1 MSLLGIPKLKRRLS
15 INTLTETLDDQELQC
30 RSLTRRLNK
39 VEEQLKDVHAKV
51 ISKGKQY
58 DDLEILIQE
67 AGQIIEETR
76 KKIEEN
82 YQMVIRAKADEDKL
96 NANGGRDVV
105 SLENKKLC
113 DKIDNSMEE
122 LRKFRIE
129 FHDNLKQ
136 IKTRLAKYEYY
147 NEQRSSTN
155 SEMSKEDF
163 QNENYE
169 TAKVDI

>member
-1 MSLLGIPKLKRRLS
+1 
-15 INTLTETLDDQELQC
+15 
-30 RSLTRRLNK
+30 
-39 VEEQLKDVHAKV
+39 
-51 ISKGKQY
+51 
-58 DDLEILIQE
+58 
-67 AGQIIEETR
+67 
-76 KKIEEN
+76 
-82 YQMVIRAKADEDKL
+82 
-96 NANGGRDVV
+96 
-105 SLENKKLC
+105 
-113 DKIDNSMEE
+113 MEE